1 MEFDGDG
8 VFALNIEER
17 MTLCNMVIEAGGKNG
32 VIAPDQVTLDYVNA
46 RNERQEA
53 LHRSSRPTPA
63 RSSSS
68 RRSTT

>member
-1 MEFDGDG
+1 
-8 VFALNIEER
+8 

-46 RNERQEA
+46 RNNGQQAVHGRQD
-53 LHRSSRPTPA
+53 RPGREVHA
-63 RSSSS
+63 S